1 MNNSSLGA
9 LNALRGFPNLN
20 FKIIAI
26 IYGRGWDAFK
36 FGNYSY
42 SLLLGRSGRVDAM
55 LKSRLN
61 NCQTK

>member
-1 MNNSSLGA
+1 MNNSPLGA

-26 IYGRGWDAFK
+26 IYSRGWDAFT

-42 SLLLGRSGRVDAM
+42 SLLFR
-55 LKSRLN
+55 
-61 NCQTK
+61 TKRPRRRGAGVETE